1 MLHQINP
8 PVQYVAAQQRSRL
21 QGQQLE
27 NTPRNSTDRRSGNRR
42 VLLDGDPEYT
52 HTAYLDAHC
61 YSEMI
66 NKYTELNKVIKRYV
80 QGKIAWGEVI
90 KIVVGEGV
98 NIRNKKP
105 RLRNGH
111 WMKNRRDN

>member
-8 PVQYVAAQQRSRL
+8 PVQYAAAQQRSRL
-21 QGQQLE
+21 EGQQLE
-27 NTPRNSTDRRSGNRR
+27 NTPRSSTDRRSGNRR
-42 VLLDGDPEYT
+42 V

-66 NKYTELNKVIKRYV
+66 NEYTELNKVIKRYV